1 MDGDVTMAQQ
11 STADDQDRNQRIAAR
26 AFDRYLNRGMEPG
39 RDMDDWLEAEREID
53 SDQSMPANGREH
65 VAVASDEAARMDRT
79 VQGEDPATVA
89 DRDRQRQ
96 VPRRGRESRANRTT
110 L

>member
-1 MDGDVTMAQQ
+1 MTQQ
-11 STADDQDRNQRIAAR
+11 STPDEQDRNQRIAAR

-53 SDQSMPANGREH
+53 AGQSLPTNGRDR
-65 VAVASDEAARMDRT
+65 VAAASDEAARMDRT
-79 VQGEDPATVA
+79 VQDEDPTAAA

-96 VPRRGRESRANRTT
+96 VPRRGRESRQNRTT